1 MAKVLLITTPVAGVV
16 FHVKRVLNT
25 LGIASDVM
33 YATAATR
40 YALLEPASGVS
51 SHFNPTTSAMR
62 DFLRRYNAIFVIVP
76 LDANNTS
83 TTIFDPIVNTWMQNW
98 NAPEDPPV
106 FSFGYNFNTRF
117 SSLPSDFPIIPAD
130 TTNDTTIANTMWRWE
145 TGIFREVSNYRTRI
159 GTRVRLLR
167 ENVSVYTRSVNY
179 YWGNNTEC
187 AAYLVDIR
195 LLGGNSE
202 LLAVPDFPDQE
213 RLTPPPDLTQ
223 PAFAVRYKNHYFL
236 PHLHNLSAA
245 YAPNRVS
252 SRIDLRTQSFP
263 IFWALYAL
271 KLAGIAPARKIPL
284 VMEFDHPV
292 EPLSYPRDYV
302 MAGQSDTIPYY
313 EQVRRHLLLTP
324 WLLDFAKP
332 RGLQFIWSGRN
343 GRRAGQ
349 GSDRHWWTMLY
360 GGGSTAD
367 APYESGFGNIG
378 RGYAQAQLKIL
389 QANPDVF
396 AMGIH
401 DHTIPPDSAGG
412 YNNGRY
418 ATIPIYRHTDPGY
431 RFAAPN
437 PIPTQ
442 TGNRVINRRVL
453 PKDWTP
459 GENDFLFPRG
469 RETFVDV
476 YNASVTTAS
485 NYTGR
490 DGTYWA
496 ASVFLERNRA
506 EMAALGLPHHGG
518 DNVRYTNH
526 ARNTHGGEGYWDAWV
541 EQGFR
546 GFRVV
551 LHDVSFGNVH
561 VSGNPHRLR
570 YRGIQFIPSI
580 VTDFTATAAGFY
592 HSSVSYSDTAFG
604 EWRLEDS
611 TARELSGT
619 GTPNPWMSDAN
630 WRREKGVI
638 AIRRWLSAIV
648 DMSLYS
654 ACCWQGTFYAHPCAA
669 VAWVEA
675 VEQALADASPF
686 EGDAGNQYW
695 NGRFISVKEHLLALD
710 TIVQVLSDYLKWGTI
725 TELLNLRE
733 AVE

>member
-1 MAKVLLITTPVAGVV
+1 MAKVLLITTPAAGVA

-25 LGIASDVM
+25 LGIASEVM
-33 YATAATR
+33 YAIGSTQ

-51 SHFNPTTSAMR
+51 SAFNPTTSAMR

-76 LDANNTS
+76 LAADDTS
-83 TTIFDPIVNTWMQNW
+83 TTLFNPIVNTWMQNW

-106 FSFGYNFNTRF
+106 FSFGYNFNTRA
-117 SSLPSDFPIIPAD
+117 SLSLPSDFPIIRAD
-130 TTNDTTIANTMWRWE
+130 TANIANTMWRWE
-145 TGIFREVSNYRTRI
+145 TGIYQTVGGLRTRI

-167 ENVSVYTRSVNY
+167 ENLSVYTRSVNY
-179 YWGNNTEC
+179 YWGNEC
-187 AAYLVDIR
+187 AAYLVNIGQ
-195 LLGGNSE
+195 LGGHRE
-202 LLAVPDFPDQE
+202 LLAVPDFPDQN

-236 PHLHNLSAA
+236 PHLHNFSTA
-245 YAPNRVS
+245 YSPNRVS
-252 SRIDLRTQSFP
+252 ARHDFRFQSFP

-271 KLAGIAPARKIPL
+271 KLAGIAADRKIPL

-292 EPLSYPRDYV
+292 DWFAAPRDYV
-302 MAGQSDTIPYY
+302 MAGQSGTIPIY
-313 EQVRRHLLLTP
+313 EQLRRERLLTP

-349 GSDRHWWTMLY
+349 GGDSHWWVMLY

-378 RGYAQAQLKIL
+378 RGYAQEQLKIL

-418 ATIPIYRHTDPGY
+418 ANIAIYRHTDPGY

-459 GENDFLFPRG
+459 GTNDFQFPRG
-469 RETFVDV
+469 RATFVDV
-476 YNASVTTAS
+476 NNGFVTTAS

-490 DGTYWA
+490 DGTYWT

-518 DNVRYTNH
+518 DNVRYTNN
-526 ARNTHGGEGYWDAWV
+526 ARDTHGGEGYWDAWV

-551 LHDVSFGNVH
+551 LNDVSFGNVH
-561 VSGNPHRLR
+561 ASGNPYRLR
-570 YRGIQFIPSI
+570 YRGLQFVPSV
-580 VTDFTATAAGFY
+580 VTDFTRNAAGFY
-592 HSSVSYSDTAFG
+592 HDSVSYGATAFSQWG
-604 EWRLEDS
+604 LENG
-611 TARELSGT
+611 TELRGA
-619 GTPNPWMSDAN
+619 NNEWMSNAN

-654 ACCWQGTFYAHPCAA
+654 ACCWQGTFYAHPCAS

-686 EGDAGNQYW
+686 EGTAGSQYW

-710 TIVQVLSDYLKWGTI
+710 AVVQVLSDYLKWGTI
-725 TELLNLRE
+725 TELMDLRE
-733 AVE
+733 EVG

>member
-1 MAKVLLITTPVAGVV
+1 MAKVLLITTPVAGVA
-16 FHVKRVLNT
+16 FHVKRVLST

-33 YATAATR
+33 WAIDTLR
-40 YALLEPASGVS
+40 YALLEPASGIS

-76 LDANNTS
+76 LDANNTF
-83 TTIFDPIVNTWMQNW
+83 TGLDPIVNTWMQNW

-106 FSFGYNFNTRF
+106 FSFGYNFNTRA
-117 SSLPSDFPIIPAD
+117 SLSLPSDFPIIRAD

-145 TGIFREVSNYRTRI
+145 TGIFQTVSALRARI

-167 ENVSVYTRSVNY
+167 ENLSVYTRSVNY
-179 YWGNNTEC
+179 YWGNEC
-187 AAYLVDIR
+187 AAYLVNIS
-195 LLGGNSE
+195 LLGDDTE
-202 LLAVPDFPDQE
+202 LLAVPDFPDQN
-213 RLTPPPDLTQ
+213 RLTPPPDLTL

-236 PHLHNLSAA
+236 PHLHNFSTV
-245 YAPNRVS
+245 YIQNRVS
-252 SRIDLRTQSFP
+252 SRIDFRYQSFP

-271 KLAGIAPARKIPL
+271 KLAGIAPARKIPI

-292 EPLSYPRDYV
+292 EAQSYPRNYV

-313 EQVRRHLLLTP
+313 EQVRRELLLTQ

-332 RGLQFIWSGRN
+332 RGLQFVWSGRN
-343 GRRAGQ
+343 GKRYQQTA
-349 GSDRHWWTMLY
+349 SDNHWWTMLY
-360 GGGSTAD
+360 NTAD
-367 APYESGFGNIG
+367 SPYDSGFGNIG
-378 RGYAQAQLKIL
+378 RGHAQAQLKIL

-401 DHTIPPDSAGG
+401 DHTIPPDVAGG
-412 YNNGRY
+412 FNNARY
-418 ATIPIYRHTDPGY
+418 ATIPIYRHADPGY

-442 TGNRVINRRVL
+442 TGSRVINRRVL

-476 YNASVTTAS
+476 NNASVTTAS

-496 ASVFLERNRA
+496 ASVFLERDRA

-526 ARNTHGGEGYWDAWV
+526 ARDSHGGEGYWDAWV

-546 GFRVV
+546 GFRAT
-551 LHDVSFGNVH
+551 LGEPPLGNVH
-561 VSGNPHRLR
+561 PSGNPYRLR
-570 YRGIQFIPSI
+570 YRNIQFVPSL
-580 VTDFTATAAGFY
+580 VTDFTPTAAGFY
-592 HSSVSYSDTAFG
+592 HNSIPYGDTAFG
-604 EWRLEDS
+604 VWRLENG
-611 TARELSGT
+611 TELRGA
-619 GTPNPWMSDAN
+619 NNEWMNNAN

-638 AIRRWLSAIV
+638 AIRRWLSMVV
-648 DMSLYS
+648 DVSLYN
-654 ACCWQGTFYAHPCAA
+654 ACCWQGTFYVHPCAA
-669 VAWVEA
+669 VTWVEA

-686 EGDAGNQYW
+686 EGTAGSQYW

-710 TIVQVLSDYLKWGTI
+710 AVVQVLSDYLKWGTI
-725 TELLNLRE
+725 TELMDLRE
-733 AVE
+733 TANT

>member
-1 MAKVLLITTPVAGVV
+1 MAKVLLITTPAAGVA

-33 YATAATR
+33 YAIGSTL

-51 SHFNPTTSAMR
+51 SPFNPTTSAMR
-62 DFLRRYNAIFVIVP
+62 NFLRRYNAIFVFVP
-76 LDANNTS
+76 LAADDTS
-83 TTIFDPIVNTWMQNW
+83 TTLFNPIVNTWMQNW

-106 FSFGYNFNTRF
+106 FSFGYNFNTRA
-117 SSLPSDFPIIPAD
+117 SLSLPSDFPIIRAD
-130 TTNDTTIANTMWRWE
+130 TANIDSTMWRWE
-145 TGIFREVSNYRTRI
+145 TGIFQTVNGLRTRI

-167 ENVSVYTRSVNY
+167 ENLSVYTRSVNY
-179 YWGNNTEC
+179 YWGNEC
-187 AAYLVDIR
+187 AAYLVNISQ
-195 LLGGNSE
+195 LGGYRE
-202 LLAVPDFPDQE
+202 LLAVPDFPDQA
-213 RLTPPPDLTQ
+213 RLTPPPDLTL

-236 PHLHNLSAA
+236 PHLHNFSTA
-245 YAPNRVS
+245 YLPNRVS
-252 SRIDLRTQSFP
+252 ARHDFRFQSFP

-271 KLAGIAPARKIPL
+271 KLAGIAAARKIPL

-292 EPLSYPRDYV
+292 DWFAAPRDYV
-302 MAGQSDTIPYY
+302 MAGQSGTIPIY
-313 EQVRRHLLLTP
+313 EQVRRELLLTP
-324 WLLDFAKP
+324 WLLDFAKS

-349 GSDRHWWTMLY
+349 GGDSHWWVMLY

-367 APYESGFGNIG
+367 APYESGFGDIG
-378 RGYAQAQLKIL
+378 RGYAQEQLKIL

-418 ATIPIYRHTDPGY
+418 ATIAIYRHTDSGY

-459 GENDFLFPRG
+459 GTNDFLFPRE
-469 RETFVDV
+469 RATFVDV
-476 YNASVTTAS
+476 ENTTATTAQ

-490 DGTYWA
+490 DGTYWT

-518 DNVRYTNH
+518 DNVRYTNN
-526 ARNTHGGEGYWDAWV
+526 ARDTHGGEGYWDAWV

-551 LHDVSFGNVH
+551 LHDILSGNVH
-561 VSGNPHRLR
+561 ASGNPYRLR
-570 YRGIQFIPSI
+570 YRGLQFVPSV
-580 VTDFTATAAGFY
+580 VTDFTRNAAGFY
-592 HSSVSYSDTAFG
+592 HNSVSYGATAFSQWALENG
-604 EWRLEDS
+604 TELRGANNEWM
-611 TARELSGT
+611 
-619 GTPNPWMSDAN
+619 NNAN

-648 DMSLYS
+648 DVSLYS
-654 ACCWQGTFYAHPCAA
+654 ACCWQGTFYAHPCAS

-675 VEQALADASPF
+675 VEQALAHASPF
-686 EGDAGNQYW
+686 EGTAGNQYW

-710 TIVQVLSDYLKWGTI
+710 AVVQVLSDYLKWGTI

-733 AVE
+733 EVG

>member
-1 MAKVLLITTPVAGVV
+1 MAKVLLITTPAAGVA
-16 FHVKRVLNT
+16 FHVKRALNT

-33 YATAATR
+33 YAMDSTQ

-51 SHFNPTTSAMR
+51 SPFNPTTSAMR

-76 LDANNTS
+76 LEASDTS
-83 TTIFDPIVNTWMQNW
+83 TTLFNPVVNTWMQNW

-106 FSFGYNFNTRF
+106 FSFGYNFNTRT
-117 SSLPSDFPIIPAD
+117 SLSLPSDFPIIRAD
-130 TTNDTTIANTMWRWE
+130 TTNDTTIASTMWRWE
-145 TGIFREVSNYRTRI
+145 TGIFRLLSGYRTRI

-167 ENVSVYTRSVNY
+167 ENLSVYTRSVNY
-179 YWGNNTEC
+179 YWNFYFGDYTEC
-187 AAYLVDIR
+187 AAYLVNISQ
-195 LLGGNSE
+195 LGGNSE
-202 LLAVPDFPDQE
+202 LLAVPDFPDQA
-213 RLTPPPDLTQ
+213 RLTPPPDLTL

-236 PHLHNLSAA
+236 PHLHNFNGR
-245 YAPNRVS
+245 YAPSRVL
-252 SRIDLRTQSFP
+252 SRQFFISQSFP

-292 EPLSYPRDYV
+292 EWFPYPRDYV
-302 MAGQSDTIPYY
+302 MAGQSGTIPIY
-313 EQVRRHLLLTP
+313 EQVRRELLLTQ

-332 RGLQFIWSGRN
+332 RGLQFVWTGRN
-343 GRRAGQ
+343 GKRAGQ
-349 GSDRHWWTMLY
+349 GGDSHWWTMLY
-360 GGGSTAD
+360 NTVDS
-367 APYESGFGNIG
+367 PYESGFGNIG

-396 AMGIH
+396 ALGIH
-401 DHTIPPDSAGG
+401 DHTIPPGGAGG
-412 YNNGRY
+412 YNNSRY
-418 ATIPIYRHTDPGY
+418 ATITIYRHSDSGY

-459 GENDFLFPRG
+459 GTNDFLFPRG

-476 YNASVTTAS
+476 NNAFVTTAQ

-518 DNVRYTNH
+518 DNVRYTNN
-526 ARNTHGGEGYWDAWV
+526 ARDTHGGEGYWDAWV

-551 LHDVSFGNVH
+551 LGDVSLGNVH
-561 VSGNPHRLR
+561 VSGRPHRLR
-570 YRGIQFIPSI
+570 YRGLQFVPSV
-580 VTDFTATAAGFY
+580 VTDFTPPAASFY
-592 HSSVSYSDTAFG
+592 HNSISYGDTAFG
-604 EWRLEDS
+604 WWRLENG
-611 TARELSGT
+611 TELRGD
-619 GTPNPWMSDAN
+619 NNEWMSNAN

-638 AIRRWLSAIV
+638 AIRRWLSMVV
-648 DMSLYS
+648 DVSLYS

-675 VEQALADASPF
+675 IEQALADTSPF
-686 EGDAGNQYW
+686 EGTADNQYW

-710 TIVQVLSDYLKWGTI
+710 AIVQVLSDYLKWGTI
-725 TELLNLRE
+725 TELMDLRE
-733 AVE
+733 EVG

>member
-1 MAKVLLITTPVAGVV
+1 MAKVLLITTPAAGVA
-16 FHVKRVLNT
+16 FYVKRALNT

-33 YATAATR
+33 YAMDSTQ
-40 YALLEPASGVS
+40 YALLEPASDIS
-51 SHFNPTTSAMR
+51 SPFNPTTSAMR

-76 LDANNTS
+76 LEASDTS
-83 TTIFDPIVNTWMQNW
+83 TTLFNPVVNTWMQNW

-106 FSFGYNFNTRF
+106 FSFGYNFNTRT
-117 SSLPSDFPIIPAD
+117 SLSLPSDFPIIRAD
-130 TTNDTTIANTMWRWE
+130 TTNDTTIASTMWRWE
-145 TGIFREVSNYRTRI
+145 TGIFLAVSGYRTRI

-167 ENVSVYTRSVNY
+167 ENLSVYTRSVNY
-179 YWGNNTEC
+179 YWGNEC
-187 AAYLVDIR
+187 AAYLVNIDQ
-195 LLGGNSE
+195 LGGNSE
-202 LLAVPDFPDQE
+202 LLAVPDFPDQA
-213 RLTPPPDLTQ
+213 RLTPPPDLTL

-236 PHLHNLSAA
+236 PHLHNFNGRYS
-245 YAPNRVS
+245 PTVS
-252 SRIDLRTQSFP
+252 HLAEFRFQSFP

-284 VMEFDHPV
+284 VMEFDHPA
-292 EPLSYPRDYV
+292 EWFAYPRDYV
-302 MAGQSDTIPYY
+302 MAGQSGTIPIY
-313 EQVRRHLLLTP
+313 EQVRRELLLTQ

-332 RGLQFIWSGRN
+332 RGLQFVWGGRN
-343 GRRAGQ
+343 GKRAGQ
-349 GSDRHWWTMLY
+349 GGDSHWWTMLY
-360 GGGSTAD
+360 GGGSTTD

-401 DHTIPPDSAGG
+401 DHTIPPGGAGG
-412 YNNGRY
+412 YNNSRY
-418 ATIPIYRHTDPGY
+418 ATITIYRHTDSGY

-459 GENDFLFPRG
+459 GTNDFLFPRG

-476 YNASVTTAS
+476 NNGFVTTAQ

-518 DNVRYTNH
+518 DNVRYTNN
-526 ARNTHGGEGYWDAWV
+526 ARDSHGGEGYWDAWV

-551 LHDVSFGNVH
+551 LGDVSLGNVH
-561 VSGNPHRLR
+561 VSGRPHRLR
-570 YRGIQFIPSI
+570 YRGLQFVPSV
-580 VTDFTATAAGFY
+580 VTDFTVSAASFY
-592 HSSVSYSDTAFG
+592 HNSISYGDTAFG
-604 EWRLEDS
+604 WWRLENG
-611 TARELSGT
+611 TELRGD
-619 GTPNPWMSDAN
+619 NNEWMSNAN

-638 AIRRWLSAIV
+638 AIRRWLSMVV
-648 DMSLYS
+648 DVSLYS

-675 VEQALADASPF
+675 IEQALADASPF
-686 EGDAGNQYW
+686 EGTADNQYW

-710 TIVQVLSDYLKWGTI
+710 AIVQVLSDYLKWGTI
-725 TELLNLRE
+725 TELMDLRE
-733 AVE
+733 EVSSP

>member
-1 MAKVLLITTPVAGVV
+1 MAKVLLITTPGAGVA

-33 YATAATR
+33 WAIDTPR

-76 LDANNTS
+76 LTANDTW
-83 TTIFDPIVNTWMQNW
+83 TGLDPIVNTWMQNW

-106 FSFGYNFNTRF
+106 FSFGYNFNTRA
-117 SSLPSDFPIIPAD
+117 SLSLPSDFPIIRAD

-145 TGIFREVSNYRTRI
+145 AASFLAVSGFRTRI

-167 ENVSVYTRSVNY
+167 ENRPVYTRSVNY
-179 YWGNNTEC
+179 YWNNNTEC
-187 AAYLVDIR
+187 AAYLVDIIR
-195 LLGGNSE
+195 LGGNTE

-236 PHLHNLSAA
+236 PHLHNFSTI
-245 YAPNRVS
+245 YIQNRVS
-252 SRIDLRTQSFP
+252 SRIDLRYQSFP

-292 EPLSYPRDYV
+292 EALSYPRDYV

-313 EQVRRHLLLTP
+313 EQVRRELLLTQ

-332 RGLQFIWSGRN
+332 RGLQFVWSGRN
-343 GRRAGQ
+343 GKRYQQTA
-349 GSDRHWWTMLY
+349 SDFHWWTMLY
-360 GGGSTAD
+360 NTAD
-367 APYESGFGNIG
+367 SPYESGFGNIG

-401 DHTIPPDSAGG
+401 DHTIPPTTGG
-412 YNNGRY
+412 GFNNARY
-418 ATIPIYRHTDPGY
+418 ATIPIYRHADSGY

-437 PIPTQ
+437 RIPTQ

-476 YNASVTTAS
+476 NNEFVTTAS

-496 ASVFLERNRA
+496 ASVFLERDRA

-526 ARNTHGGEGYWDAWV
+526 ARDSHGGEGYWDAWV

-546 GFRVV
+546 GFRAM
-551 LHDVSFGNVH
+551 LAEPPLGNVYP
-561 VSGNPHRLR
+561 SGNPYRLR
-570 YRGIQFIPSI
+570 YRNIQFVPSI
-580 VTDFTATAAGFY
+580 VTDFTPPAAGFY
-592 HSSVSYSDTAFG
+592 HNSVPYSDTAFG
-604 EWRLEDS
+604 MWKLENGTELRGANNEWM
-611 TARELSGT
+611 
-619 GTPNPWMSDAN
+619 NNAN
-630 WRREKGVI
+630 WRREKGII
-638 AIRRWLSAIV
+638 AIRRWLSMVV
-648 DMSLYS
+648 DVSLYN
-654 ACCWQGTFYAHPCAA
+654 ACCWQGTFYVHPCAA

-675 VEQALADASPF
+675 IEQALADASPF
-686 EGDAGNQYW
+686 DGDAGNQYW

-710 TIVQVLSDYLKWGTI
+710 AVVQVLSDYLKWGTI
-725 TELLNLRE
+725 TELMDLRE
-733 AVE
+733 TVNT

>member
-1 MAKVLLITTPVAGVV
+1 MAKVLLITTPAAGVA

-33 YATAATR
+33 YAIDTPR

-51 SHFNPTTSAMR
+51 SPFNPTTSAMR

-76 LDANNTS
+76 LDANNTF
-83 TTIFDPIVNTWMQNW
+83 TGLDPIVNTWMQNW

-106 FSFGYNFNTRF
+106 FSFGYNFNTRT
-117 SSLPSDFPIIPAD
+117 SLSLPSDFPIIRAD
-130 TTNDTTIANTMWRWE
+130 TANIDSTMWRWE
-145 TGIFREVSNYRTRI
+145 AGIFQAVSGLLARI

-167 ENVSVYTRSVNY
+167 ENRSVYTRSVNY
-179 YWGNNTEC
+179 YWGNEC
-187 AAYLVDIR
+187 AAYLVDINR
-195 LLGGNSE
+195 LGGNSE
-202 LLAVPDFPDQE
+202 LLAVPDFPDQA
-213 RLTPPPDLTQ
+213 RLPSPPVFTL

-236 PHLHNLSAA
+236 PHLHNFSTA
-245 YAPNRVS
+245 YSPNRVS
-252 SRIDLRTQSFP
+252 SRIDFRYQSFP

-292 EPLSYPRDYV
+292 EALSYPHDYV
-302 MAGQSDTIPYY
+302 MAGQSGTIPYY
-313 EQVRRHLLLTP
+313 EQVRRELLLTQ

-332 RGLQFIWSGRN
+332 RGLQFVWGGRN
-343 GRRAGQ
+343 GKRYQQTA
-349 GSDRHWWTMLY
+349 SDFHWWTMLY
-360 GGGSTAD
+360 NTAD
-367 APYESGFGNIG
+367 SPYESGFGNIG
-378 RGYAQAQLKIL
+378 RGYAQEQLKIL

-401 DHTIPPDSAGG
+401 DHTSPPNTGG
-412 YNNGRY
+412 GFNNGRY
-418 ATIPIYRHTDPGY
+418 ATIEIYRHADPGY

-442 TGNRVINRRVL
+442 TGNQVINRRVL

-459 GENDFLFPRG
+459 GTNDFLFPRG

-476 YNASVTTAS
+476 NNEFVTTAS
-485 NYTGR
+485 SYTGR

-496 ASVFLERNRA
+496 ASVFLERDRA

-526 ARNTHGGEGYWDAWV
+526 ARDSHGGEGYWDAWV

-546 GFRVV
+546 GFRAM
-551 LHDVSFGNVH
+551 LGEPPLGNVH
-561 VSGNPHRLR
+561 PSGNPYRLR
-570 YRGIQFIPSI
+570 YRSIQFVPSI
-580 VTDFTATAAGFY
+580 VTDFTPPAAGFY
-592 HSSVSYSDTAFG
+592 HNSIPYSDTAFG
-604 EWRLEDS
+604 YWRLENGTELRGANNEWMDS
-611 TARELSGT
+611 GAT
-619 GTPNPWMSDAN
+619 GVN
-630 WRREKGVI
+630 WRREKGII

-648 DMSLYS
+648 DVSLYS

-710 TIVQVLSDYLKWGTI
+710 AVVQVLSDYLKWGTI

>member
-1 MAKVLLITTPVAGVV
+1 MAKVLLITTPAAGVA

-33 YATAATR
+33 YAIGSTQ
-40 YALLEPASGVS
+40 YALLEPASGIS
-51 SHFNPTTSAMR
+51 SQFNPTTSAMR

-76 LDANNTS
+76 LAADDTS
-83 TTIFDPIVNTWMQNW
+83 TTLFNPIVNTWMQNW

-106 FSFGYNFNTRF
+106 FSFGYNFNTRA
-117 SSLPSDFPIIPAD
+117 SLSLPSDFPIIRAD
-130 TTNDTTIANTMWRWE
+130 TTNNTTIASTMWRWE
-145 TGIFREVSNYRTRI
+145 TGIFQTVSGLRTRI

-167 ENVSVYTRSVNY
+167 ENLSVYTRSVNY
-179 YWGNNTEC
+179 YWGNEC
-187 AAYLVDIR
+187 AAYLVNIGQ
-195 LLGGNSE
+195 LGGHRE
-202 LLAVPDFPDQE
+202 LLAVPDFPDQA
-213 RLTPPPDLTQ
+213 RLTQPPDLTQ

-236 PHLHNLSAA
+236 PHLHNFSTSYL
-245 YAPNRVS
+245 PNRVS
-252 SRIDLRTQSFP
+252 ARHDFRFQSFP

-292 EPLSYPRDYV
+292 ELFTYPRDYV
-302 MAGQSDTIPYY
+302 MAGQSGTIPIY
-313 EQVRRHLLLTP
+313 EQMRRELLLTP
-324 WLLDFAKP
+324 WLLDFAKS

-343 GRRAGQ
+343 GSRYGQ
-349 GSDRHWWTMLY
+349 GGDSHWWVMLY

-367 APYESGFGNIG
+367 APYESDFGNIG
-378 RGYAQAQLKIL
+378 RGYAQEQLKIL

-401 DHTIPPDSAGG
+401 DHTIPPGGAGG

-418 ATIPIYRHTDPGY
+418 ATITIYRHTDSGY

-459 GENDFLFPRG
+459 GTNDFLFPRG

-476 YNASVTTAS
+476 NNASVTTAQ

-518 DNVRYTNH
+518 DNVRYTNN
-526 ARNTHGGEGYWDAWV
+526 ARDTHGGEGYWDAWA

-551 LHDVSFGNVH
+551 LGDVALGNVH

-570 YRGIQFIPSI
+570 YRGLQFVPSI
-580 VTDFTATAAGFY
+580 VTDFTRDAAGFY
-592 HSSVSYSDTAFG
+592 HNSVSYSATAFG
-604 EWRLEDS
+604 WWGLENG
-611 TARELSGT
+611 TELRGA
-619 GTPNPWMSDAN
+619 NNEWMSDAN

-648 DMSLYS
+648 DVSLYS
-654 ACCWQGTFYAHPCAA
+654 ACCWQGTFYVHPCAA

-675 VEQALADASPF
+675 IEQALADASPF

-710 TIVQVLSDYLKWGTI
+710 AVVQVLSDYLKWGTI
-725 TELLNLRE
+725 TELMDLRE
-733 AVE
+733 TVNT

>member
-1 MAKVLLITTPVAGVV
+1 MAKVLLITTPVAGVA
-16 FHVKRVLNT
+16 FHVKRMLNT

-33 YATAATR
+33 YAIDPTQ
-40 YALLEPASGVS
+40 YALLEPASGIS
-51 SHFNPTTSAMR
+51 SPFNPTTSAMR

-83 TTIFDPIVNTWMQNW
+83 TTLDPIVNTWMQSW

-106 FSFGYNFNTRF
+106 FSFGYNFNTRA
-117 SSLPSDFPIIPAD
+117 SLSLPSDFPIIRAD

-145 TGIFREVSNYRTRI
+145 AGIFLAVNGYRTRI

-167 ENVSVYTRSVNY
+167 ENRSVYTRSVNY
-179 YWGNNTEC
+179 YWGNEC
-187 AAYLVDIR
+187 AAYLVDITQ
-195 LLGGNSE
+195 LGSNSE

-213 RLTPPPDLTQ
+213 RVTQPPMFTQ
-223 PAFAVRYKNHYFL
+223 PAFAIRYKNHYFL
-236 PHLHNLSAA
+236 PHLHNFSTA
-245 YAPNRVS
+245 YTANRAS
-252 SRIDLRTQSFP
+252 GRHNFRTLSFP

-292 EPLSYPRDYV
+292 EGLDYPRDYV
-302 MAGQSDTIPYY
+302 MAGQSNTIPYH
-313 EQVRRHLLLTP
+313 EQVRRELLLTQ

-332 RGLQFIWSGRN
+332 RGLQFVWGGRN
-343 GRRAGQ
+343 GRRYGQ
-349 GSDRHWWTMLY
+349 GSDRHWWSMLY
-360 GGGSTAD
+360 GGTTAD

-401 DHTIPPDSAGG
+401 DHTIPPDQAGG
-412 YNNGRY
+412 FNNGRY
-418 ATIPIYRHTDPGY
+418 ATIEIYRHTDPGY

-459 GENDFLFPRG
+459 GTNDFLFPRG

-476 YNASVTTAS
+476 NNASVTTAQ

-496 ASVFLERNRA
+496 ASVFLERDRA
-506 EMAALGLPHHGG
+506 EMAAMGLPHHGG

-526 ARNTHGGEGYWDAWV
+526 ARDTHGGEGYWDAWV

-546 GFRVV
+546 GFRV
-551 LHDVSFGNVH
+551 LLSSPLAGNVH
-561 VSGNPHRLR
+561 VSGNPYRLR
-570 YRGIQFIPSI
+570 YRSIQFVPS
-580 VTDFTATAAGFY
+580 VGMDFTPSAAGFY
-592 HSSVSYSDTAFG
+592 HDSISYSETAFSQWNLENG
-604 EWRLEDS
+604 TELRGANNEWM
-611 TARELSGT
+611 
-619 GTPNPWMSDAN
+619 NDAN
-630 WRREKGVI
+630 WRREKGII

-648 DMSLYS
+648 DVSLYS
-654 ACCWQGTFYAHPCAA
+654 ACCWQGTFYVHPCAA

-675 VEQALADASPF
+675 IEQALADASPF

-710 TIVQVLSDYLKWGTI
+710 AVVQVLSDYLKWGTI

-733 AVE
+733 TANT

>member
-1 MAKVLLITTPVAGVV
+1 
-16 FHVKRVLNT
+16 
-25 LGIASDVM
+25 
-33 YATAATR
+33 
-40 YALLEPASGVS
+40 
-51 SHFNPTTSAMR
+51 
-62 DFLRRYNAIFVIVP
+62 
-76 LDANNTS
+76 
-83 TTIFDPIVNTWMQNW
+83 MQNW

-106 FSFGYNFNTRF
+106 FSFGYNFNTRA
-117 SSLPSDFPIIPAD
+117 SLSLPSDFPIIRAD

-145 TGIFREVSNYRTRI
+145 TGIYQTVSGFRTRI

-167 ENVSVYTRSVNY
+167 ENLSVYTRSVNY
-179 YWGNNTEC
+179 YWGNEC
-187 AAYLVDIR
+187 AAYLVNIDQ
-195 LLGGNSE
+195 LGSNSE
-202 LLAVPDFPDQE
+202 LLAIPDFPDQA
-213 RLTPPPDLTQ
+213 RLPSPPLNTQ

-236 PHLHNLSAA
+236 PHLHNLNAVN
-245 YAPNRVS
+245 PINRVS
-252 SRIDLRTQSFP
+252 SRTDFRFLSFP

-271 KLAGIAPARKIPL
+271 KLAGIAAARKIPL

-292 EPLSYPRDYV
+292 EWFAAPRDYV
-302 MAGQSDTIPYY
+302 MAGQSNKIPIY
-313 EQVRRHLLLTP
+313 EQVRRYLLLTQ

-343 GRRAGQ
+343 GRRYPQTA
-349 GSDRHWWTMLY
+349 SDNHWWTMLY
-360 GGGSTAD
+360 NTVDS
-367 APYESGFGNIG
+367 PYESGFGNIG

-401 DHTIPPDSAGG
+401 DHTSPPNPGG
-412 YNNGRY
+412 GLNNGRY
-418 ATIPIYRHTDPGY
+418 ATITIYRHSDPGY

-453 PKDWTP
+453 PKDWAP
-459 GENDFLFPRG
+459 GTNDFLFPRG
-469 RETFVDV
+469 RATFVDV
-476 YNASVTTAS
+476 NNASVTTAQ

-518 DNVRYTNH
+518 DNVRYTNN
-526 ARNTHGGEGYWDAWV
+526 ARDTHGGEGYWDAWV

-551 LHDVSFGNVH
+551 LGDVSFGNVH

-570 YRGIQFIPSI
+570 YRGLQFVPSV
-580 VTDFTATAAGFY
+580 VTDFTVPAAGFY
-592 HSSVSYSDTAFG
+592 HNSVSYSDTAFG
-604 EWRLEDS
+604 FWRLEDS
-611 TARELSGT
+611 TARELSGAS
-619 GTPNPWMSDAN
+619 NQWMSDAN

-648 DMSLYS
+648 DVSLYS

-675 VEQALADASPF
+675 IEQALADASPF
-686 EGDAGNQYW
+686 EGTAGNQYW

-710 TIVQVLSDYLKWGTI
+710 AVVQVLSDYLKWGTI

-733 AVE
+733 EVG

>member
-1 MAKVLLITTPVAGVV
+1 
-16 FHVKRVLNT
+16 
-25 LGIASDVM
+25 
-33 YATAATR
+33 
-40 YALLEPASGVS
+40 
-51 SHFNPTTSAMR
+51 
-62 DFLRRYNAIFVIVP
+62 
-76 LDANNTS
+76 
-83 TTIFDPIVNTWMQNW
+83 VN
-98 NAPEDPPV
+98 
-106 FSFGYNFNTRF
+106 G
-117 SSLPSDFPIIPAD
+117 L
-130 TTNDTTIANTMWRWE
+130 
-145 TGIFREVSNYRTRI
+145 RTRI

-179 YWGNNTEC
+179 YWGNEC
-187 AAYLVDIR
+187 AAYLVNIGQ
-195 LLGGNSE
+195 LGGHRE
-202 LLAVPDFPDQE
+202 LLAVPDFPDQD
-213 RLTPPPDLTQ
+213 RVAPIPDMTQ

-236 PHLHNLSAA
+236 PHLHNFSTT
-245 YAPNRVS
+245 YSPNRVS
-252 SRIDLRTQSFP
+252 SRIYFSYQSFP

-292 EPLSYPRDYV
+292 EGLTVPRDYV
-302 MAGQSDTIPYY
+302 MAGQSGTIPIY
-313 EQVRRHLLLTP
+313 EQVRRELLLTP

-332 RGLQFIWSGRN
+332 RGLQFVWGGRN
-343 GRRAGQ
+343 GNRYGQ
-349 GSDRHWWTMLY
+349 GGDSHWWVMLY

-378 RGYAQAQLKIL
+378 RGYAQEQLKIL

-396 AMGIH
+396 AMDIH

-418 ATIPIYRHTDPGY
+418 ATITIYRHTDPGY

-459 GENDFLFPRG
+459 GTNDFLFPRG

-476 YNASVTTAS
+476 NNAFVTTAQ

-518 DNVRYTNH
+518 DNVRYTNN
-526 ARNTHGGEGYWDAWV
+526 ARDTHGGEGYWDAWA

-551 LHDVSFGNVH
+551 LVSILSGNVH
-561 VSGNPHRLR
+561 VSGNPYRLR
-570 YRGIQFIPSI
+570 YRSLQFVPSI
-580 VTDFTATAAGFY
+580 GTDFTLDAAGFY
-592 HSSVSYSDTAFG
+592 HNSVSYSTTAFSQWG
-604 EWRLEDS
+604 LENGTELRGANNEWM
-611 TARELSGT
+611 
-619 GTPNPWMSDAN
+619 NDAN

-686 EGDAGNQYW
+686 EGTAGNQYW

-710 TIVQVLSDYLKWGTI
+710 AVVQVLSDYLKWGTI

-733 AVE
+733 EVG